1 MTFTRHYIEMLIA
14 MILGMVVLAI
24 PASLALGAAGV
35 TSAELHDDAPA
46 ALLLG
51 MAVLMTIPMVAW
63 MRRRGHGWPASNEMA
78 LSMFV
83 PTLAAIALLAGG
95 VIADGGAAMTIQH
108 VAMLP
113 SMLIAMLLRR
123 DEYSGAA
130 HAHAR

>member
-14 MILGMVVLAI
+14 MVVGMLVLAV
-24 PASLALGAAGV
+24 PASLALGASGV

-78 LSMFV
+78 ASMFV
-83 PTLAAIALLAGG
+83 PTFAVIALLGAG
-95 VIADGGAAMTIQH
+95 VVQEAGAAMTIQH

-113 SMLIAMLLRR
+113 SMLVAMLVRR

-130 HAHAR
+130 HSHAH